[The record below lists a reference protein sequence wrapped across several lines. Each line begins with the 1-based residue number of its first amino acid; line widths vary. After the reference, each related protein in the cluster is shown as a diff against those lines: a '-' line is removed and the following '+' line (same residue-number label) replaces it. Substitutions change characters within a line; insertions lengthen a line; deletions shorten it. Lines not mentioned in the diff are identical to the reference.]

1 MKLEEEVIVKMEAA
15 IRNMHLTELK
25 SFYKRMTLDFAE
37 GEYPPYDKLYV
48 QLENNIQKGLVFVKD
63 GRDCAYAIC
72 AGGTEN
78 NFVLISFFA
87 VYEEFRGTGIGTAFL
102 EKIKELYSNADGI
115 IVEVETV
122 EEALNEKDISV
133 REKRMKF
140 YRRAGFNM
148 VPDIKYSIWNVPMHL
163 MVLPCKLPQK
173 FINENIGTIIYDIY
187 FALLGKENIHKMEFE
202 KL

>member
-1 MKLEEEVIVKMEAA
+1 MEAV

-25 SFYKRMTLDFAE
+25 DFYKRMTQDFAE

-48 QLENNIQKGLVFVKD
+48 QLENNIQKGWVFVRD

-72 AGGTEN
+72 AEGPEN

-87 VYEEFRGTGIGTAFL
+87 VYEECRRTGVGTAFL

-122 EEALNEKDISV
+122 ETALHEEDIFV
-133 REKRMKF
+133 REQRMEF
-140 YRRAGFNM
+140 YKRAGFNM
-148 VPDIKYSIWNVPMHL
+148 VPGIEYSIWDVPMHL

-173 FINENIGTIIYDIY
+173 EINQNIGTVIYDIY
-187 FALLGKENIHKMEFE
+187 FALLGKQFIHKMEFK